1 MAVLVSS
8 FVTKAGSTI
17 SGNVTEFAVVKTNAG
32 YADDPGHA
40 GTGTVV
46 AVLPC
51 S

>member
-1 MAVLVSS
+1 MIVTSS
-8 FVTKAGSTI
+8 VAKEGSTI
-17 SGNVTEFAVVKTNAG
+17 SGNTTKLVIVKTDPG
-32 YADDPGHA
+32 YAANPGHA